1 MSGATGV
8 IDGTGTLTG
17 DSAEGET
24 LLLTRAL
31 DCARLE
37 VLVALTGETLETRA
51 TGFDGATGFDVAT
64 GFDGAAGIAGGRKL
78 SGDGMVDGLAGA

>member
-17 DSAEGET
+17 VSAGGET
-24 LLLTRAL
+24 LLLTREL
-31 DCARLE
+31 DGVRLD
-37 VLVALTGETLETRA
+37 VLAALTGETLETRA
-51 TGFDGATGFDVAT
+51 TGFAGATGFAC
-64 GFDGAAGIAGGRKL
+64 AAGIAGGRKL